1 MIELFQSK
9 AVGVAELIPFPIR
22 VGAPIKACL
31 SEWSLIIFEVYGL
44 QPNTSP
50 WGLSKSNF
58 FISALSAHLAVPCTV
73 EAFFLLNTIAITSN
87 PIRDVI

>member
-1 MIELFQSK
+1 MCFLYPEVSPQSSPLISLIMIELSQSY

-50 WGLSKSNF
+50 
-58 FISALSAHLAVPCTV
+58 
-73 EAFFLLNTIAITSN
+73 
-87 PIRDVI
+87 